1 MRQKIA
7 YYAIKIAYY
16 AEKQHIMRHLCDQ
29 YNLLSN
35 NTLIPYTNI
44 SLDFPTRI
52 FDPNIRVLVPY
63 TGFVVGFYSQNI
75 YLSNYLS
82 NYQLHKFTCTL
93 VVIDTRTQF
102 SIQLT
107 GSAAQYV
114 QTNNTYKIR
123 TFV

>member
-1 MRQKIA
+1 MP
-7 YYAIKIAYY
+7 
-16 AEKQHIMRHLCDQ
+16 
-29 YNLLSN
+29 
-35 NTLIPYTNI
+35 NTLVPYTNI
-44 SLDFPTRI
+44 SLDYPTRI
-52 FDPNIRVLVPY
+52 FDPNIRLLVPY